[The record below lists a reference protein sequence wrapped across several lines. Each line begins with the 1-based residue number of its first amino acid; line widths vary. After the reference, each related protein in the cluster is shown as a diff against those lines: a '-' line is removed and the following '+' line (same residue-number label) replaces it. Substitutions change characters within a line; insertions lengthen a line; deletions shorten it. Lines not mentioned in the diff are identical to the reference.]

1 MDSIFLW
8 PRARSLSVLAPQHV
22 RSPGCGTQSQLLT
35 EAYINYRTCSCCFI
49 IWSNWV
55 YHLQEDA
62 KKFCFCFLGLG
73 PSVAR
78 SVLGVWN
85 IKLTSSPRS
94 FCCLAPRCYVILK
107 PMSQAFDEVPGSV
120 CAVHGCHDKSEANF
134 PAEVDFAVLSR
145 AITEKPIR
153 LTWFSDR
160 ISWCKRG
167 CKLYASCANPPA

>member
-1 MDSIFLW
+1 MTQGPFSFCLSPTTCQVSWVWDAIAASDRGLHKLSNLLLLPSSFGQIESIICRKTL
-8 PRARSLSVLAPQHV
+8 
-22 RSPGCGTQSQLLT
+22 
-35 EAYINYRTCSCCFI
+35 
-49 IWSNWV
+49 
-55 YHLQEDA
+55 

-94 FCCLAPRCYVILK
+94 FRCLAPRCYVILK

-145 AITEKPIR
+145 AITEEPIR
-153 LTWFSDR
+153 LTRFSKR
-160 ISWCKRG
+160 ISWCKRS